1 MHTLKDTFDQ
11 LGVKPINKKTRRI
24 NRRKSM
30 LKRARVSILC
40 ATAILVVGL
49 ATYLV
54 LANVYYPQEP
64 NVSAKTDHS
73 AHKSPDK
80 GKTDSLNLGILSNAS
95 VSFGAWI
102 ASSTT
107 PLDRFANPTGGA
119 GNAHELIPQLA
130 LIKAGGSVNFII
142 AGLHN
147 IIVYD
152 DGTKPTDIN
161 TTLLVPESAPPLIDD
176 PNRRI
181 YRGPDPRTQP
191 RDRVEVVQF
200 EKPGTYLVIC
210 GVLPHFTEGMYGFV
224 KVIK

>member
-1 MHTLKDTFDQ
+1 M
-11 LGVKPINKKTRRI
+11 I
-24 NRRKSM
+24 
-30 LKRARVSILC
+30 KRARISIIC
-40 ATAILVVGL
+40 TTAFLVAGL

-54 LANVYYPQEP
+54 LANVYDPREP
-64 NVSAKTDHS
+64 NVSAATEHS
-73 AHKSPDK
+73 AHKSRDK
-80 GKTDSLNLGILSNAS
+80 GNTDSLNFGILSNAT

-107 PLDRFANPTGGA
+107 PLDRFATPTGGA
-119 GNAHELIPQLA
+119 GNAHELIPELA
-130 LIKAGGSVNFII
+130 LIRAGGSVNFII

-161 TTLLVPESAPPLIDD
+161 TTLLVPMSAPPLIDD
-176 PNRRI
+176 PNKRI
-181 YRGPDPRTQP
+181 YRGPDPRSQSS

-210 GVLPHFTEGMYGFV
+210 GVLPHFNEGMYGYV